1 MRRTASILL
10 AGALAVA
17 ALATTEGEDLS
28 AHPCY
33 DEATE
38 TLVFPEQQVWFHEG
52 ESKLGNAAATPNPF
66 DTTAPAASV
75 TDGAGAGQYGAA
87 ATSTSGTEA
96 YGAVETTFSGTFTG
110 CLDTILLDIYSFDPT
125 SRTST
130 GAATAGNPAEPQQHQ
145 ANVRITIDGF
155 DVQTGQI
162 VLNSDLANE
171 GFGPNLN
178 RLGFSVGSTME
189 QLTNFGIELDGEHT
203 IEIGITP
210 WFANTGHAV
219 YVWDTTEVPSGLTFN
234 GAITEDYVAEG

>member
-110 CLDTILLDIYSFDPT
+110 CLDTILLDVAQH
-125 SRTST
+125 
-130 GAATAGNPAEPQQHQ
+130 GLGHQ
-145 ANVRITIDGF
+145 ATIDVPLELLA
-155 DVQTGQI
+155 DQI
-162 VLNSDLANE
+162 VLQHPETRA
-171 GFGPNLN
+171 G
-178 RLGFSVGSTME
+178 
-189 QLTNFGIELDGEHT
+189 
-203 IEIGITP
+203 
-210 WFANTGHAV
+210 
-219 YVWDTTEVPSGLTFN
+219 
-234 GAITEDYVAEG
+234 